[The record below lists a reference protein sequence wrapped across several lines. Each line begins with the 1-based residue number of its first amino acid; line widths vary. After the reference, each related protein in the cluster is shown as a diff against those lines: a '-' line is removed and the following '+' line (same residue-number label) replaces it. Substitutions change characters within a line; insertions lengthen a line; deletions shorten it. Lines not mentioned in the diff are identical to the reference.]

1 MLADFRCNE
10 IKSNVLNDNENKIK
24 ELLNLATLGD
34 IPDFKNKVLDL
45 TNQMIESYSSLAK
58 NYLKEKF
65 DFYLE
70 ELRNQ
75 LSQRFNIAFVN
86 QTKRMIPISQKFF
99 RADLEKKLNESNKI

>member
-10 IKSNVLNDNENKIK
+10 IKGNVLSENEQKIK
-24 ELLNLATLGD
+24 ELLNLATLAD
-34 IPDFKNKVLDL
+34 MPDFKEKVLEL
-45 TNQMIESYSSLAK
+45 TNEIIESYSKLAK

-70 ELRNQ
+70 ELRAH

-86 QTKRMIPISQKFF
+86 CEPRS
-99 RADLEKKLNESNKI
+99 

>member
-1 MLADFRCNE
+1 MLADYRCNE
-10 IKSNVLNDNENKIK
+10 IKTNVLNENENKIK

-34 IPDFKNKVLDL
+34 MPDFKERILNC
-45 TNQMIESYSSLAK
+45 TNEIIESYSSLAK

-70 ELRNQ
+70 ELNIQ

-86 QTKRMIPISQKFF
+86 QTKRLIPISQKFF
-99 RADLEKKLNESNKI
+99 RGELEKKLNESI